1 MAKFKVEGTLYE
13 LLTPEQYASLSNS
26 VGKVE
31 LDNRVRFITETEYD
45 TLKTNSNIEENITYI
60 IYK

>member
-26 VGKVE
+26 VDKVE
-31 LDNRVRFITETEYD
+31 LDNRVRFITESQYD
-45 TLKTNSNIEENITYI
+45 TLKTNNNIEENITYI
-60 IYK
+60 IYR

>member
-26 VGKVE
+26 VDKVE
-31 LDNRVRFITETEYD
+31 LDNRVRFITETQYD
-45 TLKTNSNIEENITYI
+45 NLKTNNNIEENITYI
-60 IYK
+60 VYK

>member
-45 TLKTNSNIEENITYI
+45 TLKTNNNIEENITYI
-60 IYK
+60 VYR